1 MGTYA
6 CMLDRNTITPVH
18 WQMKRSPDGVAV
30 LGEISAELDDLDQE
44 IRQCILTPKRSVP
57 LNPEKGCDLDQYR
70 DRPMDVRRLFV
81 VAEVRD
87 ALTRDVPRIVLRDVI
102 VETSFSQVS
111 IKVVWAPSEMVLEE
125 FITTQVEY
133 VF

>member
-1 MGTYA
+1 
-6 CMLDRNTITPVH
+6 
-18 WQMKRSPDGVAV
+18 
-30 LGEISAELDDLDQE
+30 
-44 IRQCILTPKRSVP
+44 
-57 LNPEKGCDLDQYR
+57 
-70 DRPMDVRRLFV
+70 MDVRRLFV

-111 IKVVWAPSEMVLEE
+111 IEVVWAPSEMVLEE

>member
-1 MGTYA
+1 
-6 CMLDRNTITPVH
+6 MLDRNDITPVH

-30 LGEISAELDDLDQE
+30 LGDISAEFDDLKQE

-70 DRPMDVRRLFV
+70 DRPLNVRHIFV

-87 ALTRDVPRIVLRDVI
+87 ALKRDVPRIVVREVT
-102 VETSFSQVS
+102 VEASFSQVT
-111 IKVVWAPSEMVLEE
+111 IKIVWAPVEMVMAE
-125 FITTQVEY
+125 FITTEVEY